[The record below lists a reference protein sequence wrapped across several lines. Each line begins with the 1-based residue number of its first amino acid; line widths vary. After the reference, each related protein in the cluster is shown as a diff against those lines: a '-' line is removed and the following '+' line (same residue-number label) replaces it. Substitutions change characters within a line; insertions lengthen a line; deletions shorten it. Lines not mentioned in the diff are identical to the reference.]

1 MDVSSELD
9 DLEASSDTALVGAVL
24 SAVEGDAGCGGDR
37 KHHLAGKE
45 TLFVSF
51 IYIISAALDESQSLA
66 PFAPMVT
73 STLDA
78 MGHVGV
84 DDLGD
89 VGLGDVSLS
98 FNFTVIDKTL
108 F

>member
-1 MDVSSELD
+1 MDLGSDCELSRPQAAD
-9 DLEASSDTALVGAVL
+9 SPTVEAPLPKNRKRERVRVRGRFASDAAR
-24 SAVEGDAGCGGDR
+24 SGDG
-37 KHHLAGKE
+37 H
-45 TLFVSF
+45 
-51 IYIISAALDESQSLA
+51 ESQSLA